1 MIYPPPRFCHLHYAK
16 SASRGQLY
24 LVFAHSG
31 KTKTPTVAAEFPSS
45 CSFCAILPHKAPT
58 TRPPPDSSC
67 RLVGRRHTIEGRK
80 TLRPRRENTG
90 GNDRS
95 ALANFGHLGRQ
106 VVAKLVL
113 LLEQTE
119 QVLVKERRRRPLLL
133 RMGRNGREIRRRHG
147 GGRSGRGRC
156 GRHKMPH
163 EPTAQLTE
171 KMRHSVKI

>member
-1 MIYPPPRFCHLHYAK
+1 MIYSPPGFCHLYYAK
-16 SASRGQLY
+16 SVIREQLY

-31 KTKTPTVAAEFPSS
+31 KTKTPTIAAEFPSS

-67 RLVGRRHTIEGRK
+67 RLVGRRHAIEGRK

-90 GNDRS
+90 GDDRS

-106 VVAKLVL
+106 VVAKLEL

-147 GGRSGRGRC
+147 GGTQRTWTVR
-156 GRHKMPH
+156 
-163 EPTAQLTE
+163 TAQNAA
-171 KMRHSVKI
+171 

>member
-1 MIYPPPRFCHLHYAK
+1 MIRE
-16 SASRGQLY
+16 QLY

-31 KTKTPTVAAEFPSS
+31 KTKTPTIAAEFPSS

-67 RLVGRRHTIEGRK
+67 RLVGRRHAIEGRK
-80 TLRPRRENTG
+80 TLCPRRENTG
-90 GNDRS
+90 ADDRS

-113 LLEQTE
+113 LL
-119 QVLVKERRRRPLLL
+119 VLVKERRRRPLLL

-147 GGRSGRGRC
+147 GGRSGRGR
-156 GRHKMPH
+156 HKMPH

>member
-1 MIYPPPRFCHLHYAK
+1 MIYPPGFCHLYYAK
-16 SASRGQLY
+16 SVSRGQLY

-31 KTKTPTVAAEFPSS
+31 KTKTPTIAAEFPSS

-67 RLVGRRHTIEGRK
+67 RLVGRWHAIEGRK

-90 GNDRS
+90 GDDRS

-119 QVLVKERRRRPLLL
+119 QVLVKERRRHPPSPPHGAKRP
-133 RMGRNGREIRRRHG
+133 RDPASTWWGTQRTWTVR
-147 GGRSGRGRC
+147 
-156 GRHKMPH
+156 
-163 EPTAQLTE
+163 TAQNAA
-171 KMRHSVKI
+171 